1 MKNKFIAKSLLTL
14 SVLGVTVTGISSSAE
29 ASGLYGPR
37 EKKPIAIKNNIVE
50 YSDGT
55 YKYQSRPNF
64 NKTPKYIKFRHANN
78 IVEYNDGTFAYG
90 PRPEIK
96 KYEMKKSQNKTLAES
111 LAALQAKLNNAKTL
125 VAEFEKKHSIKTH
138 RAAQRAVNIL
148 PSEAA
153 VSSDKKA
160 LQDRIDKVL
169 NQGRIK

>member
-55 YKYQSRPNF
+55 YKYQSRPKF
-64 NKTPKYIKFRHANN
+64 NKTPIYIKFRHANN
-78 IVEYNDGTFAYG
+78 IVEYNDGTFSYG
-90 PRPEIK
+90 PRPVLK
-96 KYEMKKSQNKTLAES
+96 KTQAKTLEAS
-111 LAALQAKLNNAKTL
+111 MAALNAKLKNAKNL
-125 VAEFEKKHSIKTH
+125 VAEFEQKRTIKTQ

-153 VSSDKKA
+153 VSTDKKI
-160 LQDRIDKVL
+160 LQDRINKVL
-169 NQGRIK
+169 KQGPVK

>member
-55 YKYQSRPNF
+55 YKYQSRPKF
-64 NKTPKYIKFRHANN
+64 NKTPIYIKFRHANN
-78 IVEYNDGTFAYG
+78 IVEYNDGTFSYG
-90 PRPEIK
+90 PRPVLK
-96 KYEMKKSQNKTLAES
+96 KTQAKTLEAS
-111 LAALQAKLNNAKTL
+111 MAALNVKLKNAKNL
-125 VAEFEKKHSIKTH
+125 VAEFEQKRTIKTH

-153 VSSDKKA
+153 VSTDKKI
-160 LQDRIDKVL
+160 LQDRINKVL
-169 NQGRIK
+169 KQGPVK

>member
-55 YKYQSRPNF
+55 YKYQSRPKF
-64 NKTPKYIKFRHANN
+64 NKTPIYIKFRHANN
-78 IVEYNDGTFAYG
+78 IVEYNDGTFSYG
-90 PRPEIK
+90 PRPVLK
-96 KYEMKKSQNKTLAES
+96 KTQAKTLEAS
-111 LAALQAKLNNAKTL
+111 MAALNAKLKNAKNL
-125 VAEFEKKHSIKTH
+125 VAEFEQKRTIKTH

-153 VSSDKKA
+153 VSTDKKI
-160 LQDRIDKVL
+160 LQDRINKVL
-169 NQGRIK
+169 KQGPVK

>member
-29 ASGLYGPR
+29 ASELYGPR

-55 YKYQSRPNF
+55 YKYQSRPKF
-64 NKTPKYIKFRHANN
+64 NKTPIYIKFRHANN
-78 IVEYNDGTFAYG
+78 IVEYNDGTFSYG
-90 PRPEIK
+90 PRPVLK
-96 KYEMKKSQNKTLAES
+96 KTQAKTLEAS
-111 LAALQAKLNNAKTL
+111 MAALNAKLKNAKNL
-125 VAEFEKKHSIKTH
+125 VAEFEQKRTIKTH

-153 VSSDKKA
+153 VSTDKKI
-160 LQDRIDKVL
+160 LQDRINKVL
-169 NQGRIK
+169 KQGPVK

>member
-14 SVLGVTVTGISSSAE
+14 SVLGVTVTDISSSAE

-55 YKYQSRPNF
+55 YKYQSRPKF
-64 NKTPKYIKFRHANN
+64 NKTPIYIKFRHANN
-78 IVEYNDGTFAYG
+78 IVEYNDGTFSYG
-90 PRPEIK
+90 PRPVLK
-96 KYEMKKSQNKTLAES
+96 KTQAKTLEAS
-111 LAALQAKLNNAKTL
+111 MVALNAKLKNAKNL
-125 VAEFEKKHSIKTH
+125 VAEFEQKRTIKTH

-153 VSSDKKA
+153 VSTDKKI
-160 LQDRIDKVL
+160 LQDRINKVL
-169 NQGRIK
+169 KQGPVK